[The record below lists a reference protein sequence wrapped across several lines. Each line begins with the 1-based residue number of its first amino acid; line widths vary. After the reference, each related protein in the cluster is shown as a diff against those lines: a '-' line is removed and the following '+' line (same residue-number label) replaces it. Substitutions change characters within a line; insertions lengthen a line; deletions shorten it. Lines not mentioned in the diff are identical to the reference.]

1 MKRVLVIGGTTYD
14 SIVYL
19 NQFPRAKSQTIVA
32 SSPINE
38 TIGSTGAAKALNLK
52 KLGVKTTLHSV
63 IGDDE
68 WGHKIIHRLK
78 ENHVEFIY
86 DIDPLGTER
95 HLNLMDSNGQRI
107 SIFTA
112 WGSAQPSLDL
122 ERLEKLIIKSDVVVL
137 NIISYTKQLI
147 ELIRKHKKPIWT
159 DLHDY
164 KLGNPYH
171 VPYIEAADYIFVS
184 SDQLPEYRAVMMKWI
199 TEGKELVVCTHGQG
213 GATALTKDGQW
224 VELPIIKDYELKDTN
239 GAGDSFFSGFLYAY
253 LEGKT
258 IADCMKY
265 ATIVAGLCINSDELA
280 STRLSVNLLEKEY
293 KKYYPLTSNL

>member
-14 SIVYL
+14 SLVYL
-19 NQFPRAKSQTIVA
+19 NELPKAKSQTIVA
-32 SSPINE
+32 SSPLNE
-38 TIGSTGAAKALNLK
+38 TIGSTGAGKALNLT

-68 WGHKIIHRLK
+68 WGHKIIQGLQ
-78 ENHVEFIY
+78 EANVDFVY

-95 HLNLMDSNGQRI
+95 HVNLMDSNGQRI
-107 SIFTA
+107 SIFAT

-122 ERLEKLIIKSDVVVL
+122 ERLENLIIKSDVIVL

-171 VPYIEAADYIFVS
+171 VPYIEAADCIFVS

-213 GATALTKDGQW
+213 GATALTRDGQW
-224 VELPIIKDYELKDTN
+224 IEMPIIPDYEFKDAN
-239 GAGDSFFSGFLYAY
+239 GAGDSFFSGFLYGY
-253 LEGKT
+253 LKGESVAT
-258 IADCMKY
+258 CMKY
-265 ATIVAGLCINSDELA
+265 ATIVAGLCINSNELA
-280 STRLSVNLLEKEY
+280 FKKLSINLLEIEY
-293 KKYYPLTSNL
+293 KKYYPLTSHE